1 MLSDLLKFKHK
12 SIIQVRFKDID
23 IMGHVNNANHFTYFE
38 LARMQYF
45 NEVVSESINWEEEGI
60 ILAHMEID
68 YKKPIL
74 LHDHVLVYAR
84 VSKLGTKSFD
94 FEYCIVVENDN
105 AIDIVATGKSVQVC
119 FNYLSNQTVLVPELW
134 RAKVE
139 AYESALT

>member
-1 MLSDLLKFKHK
+1 
-12 SIIQVRFKDID
+12 
-23 IMGHVNNANHFTYFE
+23 MGHVNNANHFTYFE

-45 NEVVSESINWEEEGI
+45 DEVVAETINWEEQGI

-105 AIDIVATGKSVQVC
+105 AIEIVATGKSVQVC